1 VKTGL
6 YILLTTALIV
16 SAYFLTT
23 EITSNPSIEDKTRR
37 FAYPYEYIIAETALE
52 VAKEVFPNMNSQ
64 QYHAK
69 LDQMAEEL
77 RFQIGTSDDPDFII
91 RTINTYLFLD
101 EGYCY
106 DNSDFFGRKAKNC
119 FLNGILDTKKGACF
133 TMPLLYLCL
142 AERLGLPIYG
152 VNAPQHFFLRWNDE
166 NYRSNIEATGGGGEV
181 PDEQYI
187 RDFHIT
193 EGELINGCFM
203 SNMATEQVI
212 GNIYEARGSYYMR
225 KGQTEKAIRD
235 YRKTVELNPK
245 NVEIW
250 SNLSKTY
257 KQQDKTKLAEE
268 CREKCRQ
275 LGYNF
280 NRSTNEQDLAYID
293 HFIATAKQQGLDTSK
308 VETLREKAR
317 WKRFRQQRQQELAFG
332 RLPRKRP
339 GSYAERYMADWRK
352 KHPLPGRQPNPSP
365 GFPGA
370 IPRPGHSTPTSHPQ
384 PHVPTP
390 PQNPYQPRPPQPR

>member
-1 VKTGL
+1 LK
-6 YILLTTALIV
+6 TALYVILI
-16 SAYFLTT
+16 AAIPIIGYFVIS
-23 EITSNPSIEDKTRR
+23 EFDTSPADKPDRNFVLKSRNT
-37 FAYPYEYIIAETALE
+37 AIAEAALE
-52 VAKEVFPNMNSQ
+52 VAKEVFPNLNPQ
-64 QYHAK
+64 QYYTR

-77 RFQIGTSDDPDFII
+77 RFQIGTSNNPDFII
-91 RTINTYLFLD
+91 RSINTYLYLD
-101 EGYCY
+101 EGYAY
-106 DNSDFFGRKAKNC
+106 DMSDFFGRKAENC

-152 VNAPQHFFLRWNDE
+152 VNAPQHFFLRWDDG

-181 PDEQYI
+181 PDEQYV

-193 EGELINGCFM
+193 EGELAKGCFM
-203 SNMATEQVI
+203 SNMTTEQVI

-225 KGQTEKAIRD
+225 KRQTEKAIRD

-250 SNLSKTY
+250 SNLSKTFR
-257 KQQDKTKLAEE
+257 QQGKTKLAEE

-280 NRSTNEQDLAYID
+280 NRPTNEQDLAYID
-293 HFIATAKQQGLDTSK
+293 HFIATAKQQGLDTS
-308 VETLREKAR
+308 EAEALRERSR
-317 WKRFRQQRQQELAFG
+317 WKRFRQLRQQELTFG
-332 RLPRKRP
+332 RAPRKRP

-352 KHPLPGRQPNPSP
+352 KHPLPGRQPNPR
-365 GFPGA
+365 FPGA

-390 PQNPYQPRPPQPR
+390 PQNPYQPRPHRPR